1 MKHIKTKLIFSVLS
15 VLFFAACAGIDAGRK
30 GEVIFEDSMTGN
42 WQDNWF
48 LDGEKATLEN
58 SPDGLYFAAGTV
70 TKSEDPV
77 NYHAHHAVLWTK
89 QIFSGDILIRFDC
102 TRVDTSS
109 YGVNII
115 YVGAEGIGTP
125 PYVKDIYAWRDLR
138 AVPTMS
144 KYFTY
149 MNALHISYNVGDPE
163 TVSYIRCRR
172 YPKQPEKGIQFGDT
186 AIPPDYDD
194 EGAKMVPG
202 KMFTIEVE
210 KRGKMLTFR
219 MLDGE
224 TKELLKEC
232 VWDTTKN
239 PENQTPRL
247 ITEGRIGLRQMSTKQ
262 NIYKNFEVIQL

>member
-1 MKHIKTKLIFSVLS
+1 MTFTKPVFICSALS
-15 VLFFAACAGIDAGRK
+15 LLLLAACSHIGSDGEGR
-30 GEVIFEDSMTGN
+30 VVFEDRMTGN

-48 LDGEKATLEN
+48 LDGEEATLNN
-58 SPDGLYFAAGTV
+58 SEKGLYFASGTI
-70 TKSEDPV
+70 TKSDDREK
-77 NYHAHHAVLWTK
+77 YHAHHAVLWTK
-89 QIFSGDILIRFDC
+89 QEFSGDILIRFDC
-102 TRVDTSS
+102 TRVDRSS

-115 YVGAEGIGTP
+115 YVQAQGIGEP
-125 PYVKDIYAWRDLR
+125 PYVEDISEWRDIR
-138 AVPTMS
+138 AVPVMS

-172 YPKQPEKGIQFGDT
+172 YPKQPEKGIGFGDT

-202 KMFTIEVE
+202 KTFTIEVE
-210 KRGKMLTFR
+210 KRGKILTFR
-219 MLDGE
+219 TLDYE

-232 VWDTTKN
+232 VWDTTNN
-239 PENQTPRL
+239 PEKQTPRL
-247 ITEGRIGLRQMSTKQ
+247 IKEGRIGLRQMSTKQ